1 MSRLDP
7 VFSASITPN
16 TCLTHSS
23 IQAVHQFRRW
33 QYLQSIQNILNTYLP
48 DRIEFE
54 NFFDS
59 PGVQFI
65 ENRRPITRMNHTEFL
80 KTFLGVI
87 ETINKQR
94 GKSVLCTDVSFDTFY
109 ATFSCE
115 VFAREPFDSRNITLE
130 LLDAVNEDEDLI
142 LYSYPEALDLTL
154 LEDDA
159 YSSQT
164 SFSLEVIYSPTYFE
178 ADLAES

>member
-1 MSRLDP
+1 M
-7 VFSASITPN
+7 
-16 TCLTHSS
+16 
-23 IQAVHQFRRW
+23 
-33 QYLQSIQNILNTYLP
+33 
-48 DRIEFE
+48 
-54 NFFDS
+54 
-59 PGVQFI
+59 
-65 ENRRPITRMNHTEFL
+65 
-80 KTFLGVI
+80 
-87 ETINKQR
+87 
-94 GKSVLCTDVSFDTFY
+94 
-109 ATFSCE
+109 
-115 VFAREPFDSRNITLE
+115 FAREPFDSRNITLE